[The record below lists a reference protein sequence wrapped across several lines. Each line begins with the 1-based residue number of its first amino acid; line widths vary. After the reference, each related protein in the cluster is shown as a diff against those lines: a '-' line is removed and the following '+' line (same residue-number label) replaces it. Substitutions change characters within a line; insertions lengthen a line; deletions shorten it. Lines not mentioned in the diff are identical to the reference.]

1 MVNFFLILKNNEFY
15 SQLQLKLPG
24 TAGLYSI
31 HLIAFDKAGNYKVTR
46 RLVLYDSN
54 SHVSHNPF
62 LVTRV
67 QTGSPKTNF
76 TWIVHN
82 TTLVNVVWSGR
93 FRNALHDQNKW
104 LNEVVPNLV
113 IPESLDDHYGRRSI
127 KKINNMHGNSYFI
140 YSFTLHIN
148 DY

>member
-113 IPESLDDHYGRRSI
+113 IPESLDDHYGGRSL